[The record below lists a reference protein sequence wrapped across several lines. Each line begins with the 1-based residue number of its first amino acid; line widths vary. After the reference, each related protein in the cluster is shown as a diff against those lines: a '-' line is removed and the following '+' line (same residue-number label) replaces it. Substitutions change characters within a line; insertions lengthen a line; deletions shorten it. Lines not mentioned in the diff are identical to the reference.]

1 MVLSHEEDHSPLA
14 LQLSGF
20 PSSSYVEGGSGR
32 PPCPHHRPSTSTKKT
47 ICSCGHS
54 QKGFYDRIIHQ
65 VRDLDSGGIRIYLE
79 FEYRRV
85 RCKGCQTVKRET
97 LAWLASSKRFTD
109 RFEQA
114 IGRQCREMSIVRVAE
129 MNRLSWDQVRR
140 IEKNYMRA
148 LLAKHPPSDNLRA
161 IGVDEISI
169 SKGHTYAIVV
179 ADLDEKRPIWL
190 GGEGRREEDMDL
202 FFNEIGPE
210 RAKGIQLAVMD
221 MWKAFRNST
230 MSHAP
235 SAQFV
240 FDKFH
245 VLNHLSMA
253 MDEVRRREYKRVS
266 EKERRFIKGQR
277 YTLLS
282 NRDNL
287 DLDGRRSL
295 KLLLKANSRIHKAY
309 LLKESF
315 GQLWSYNNPT
325 WARKFFENWKVQ
337 LRWSRL
343 EPFQKFAALVE
354 RHWDG
359 IISYCNPDNK
369 VSLGFMEGLNN
380 KIRVIQRRAYGIRDR
395 EYLRLKVLTSFL
407 SDAKN
412 DPH

>member
-1 MVLSHEEDHSPLA
+1 
-14 LQLSGF
+14 
-20 PSSSYVEGGSGR
+20 
-32 PPCPHHRPSTSTKKT
+32 
-47 ICSCGHS
+47 
-54 QKGFYDRIIHQ
+54 
-65 VRDLDSGGIRIYLE
+65 LDSGGIRIYLE

-85 RCKGCQTVKRET
+85 LCKRCQAVKRET
-97 LAWLASSKRFTD
+97 LAWLASSKRFTE

-114 IGRQCREMSIVRVAE
+114 IGRQCREMSIARVAE

-148 LLAKHPPSDNLRA
+148 LLAKHPPSDNIRA

-169 SKGHTYAIVV
+169 SKGHTYVIVV
-179 ADLDEKRPIWL
+179 ADLDEQRPIWL

-210 RAKGIQLAVMD
+210 LSKKIQLAVMD

-230 MSHAP
+230 MKHAP

-266 EKERRFIKGQR
+266 VKERNFIKGQR

-282 NRDNL
+282 NRANL
-287 DLDGRRSL
+287 DLEGKRSL

-325 WARKFFENWKVQ
+325 WARKFFDNWKAQ

-343 EPFQKFAALVE
+343 EPFQKFAAMIE

-359 IISYCNPDNK
+359 IISYCDPDNK

-380 KIRVIQRRAYGIRDR
+380 KIRVIQRRAYGIRDK

-407 SDAKN
+407 PDAKY
-412 DPH
+412 DP